1 MNIFHTIADKSDFSN
16 IKMSQKVKSGEWQFI
31 VGVVEMQ
38 VSVVEMQ
45 VNGWHYSERNA
56 SAK

>member
-16 IKMSQKVKSGEWQFI
+16 TKMSQKVKSGEWQFI
-31 VGVVEMQ
+31 VSVVEMQ
-38 VSVVEMQ
+38 VGVVEMQ